1 MNKIVLR
8 DLAESRELDRQAM
21 VAIMGSGIWG
31 TVKKYSRKVGRY
43 GKKRIQSKY
52 RVYKQMY
59 RLARSVPGIL
69 YRGTKSMF

>member
-31 TVKKYSRKVGRY
+31 SVKKYSRKVGRY
-43 GKKRIQSKY
+43 GKKRVQSKY
-52 RVYKQMY
+52 REYKRMY
-59 RLARSVPGIL
+59 RTIRRVPGIF
-69 YRGTKSMF
+69 YRGVKSWF